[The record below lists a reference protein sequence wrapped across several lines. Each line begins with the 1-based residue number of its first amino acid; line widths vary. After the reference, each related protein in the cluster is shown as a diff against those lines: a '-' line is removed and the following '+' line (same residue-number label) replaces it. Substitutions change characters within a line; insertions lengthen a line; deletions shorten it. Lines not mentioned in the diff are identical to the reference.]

1 MSDQQIAVREHTA
14 STPTV
19 FSTTQ
24 AFEEARNIARE
35 LQNSNTVPE
44 AYRGE
49 KGIGNVLLALDMSRR
64 MGIGVFAVMQSVNM
78 IHGRP
83 SIAANF
89 LIGVVNSCGKYTP
102 LRYKFTGEP
111 GSDARGCYCVASDKA
126 TGEELVGT
134 PVTIKMAK
142 AEGWYGKTGSKWPNM
157 PDQMLMYR
165 AASFWTR
172 VYCPEFSLGMQTIEE
187 MQDIGPASAP
197 SAPPTPVNVTPTTP
211 TPVVPVVEATV
222 VETPQQKLH
231 RLFRERS
238 ISWSAVKGFIIGR
251 NYLTEGQTIR
261 DLSDDHA
268 TLLCGMIDVLAEEF
282 GKEGGGK

>member
-1 MSDQQIAVREHTA
+1 MSDQQIAIRDQTA
-14 STPTV
+14 HAPTV
-19 FSTTQ
+19 FSSSQ

-35 LQNSNTVPE
+35 LQSSNTVPE

-49 KGIGNVLLALDMSRR
+49 KGIGNILLALDMSRR

-89 LIGVVNSCGKYTP
+89 LIGVVNSCNRFTP

-111 GSDARGCYCVASDKA
+111 GSDNRGCYCVASDKN

-187 MQDIGPASAP
+187 MQDIGP
-197 SAPPTPVNVTPTTP
+197 TPATSSEPRNVVAEAI
-211 TPVVPVVEATV
+211 PVTV
-222 VETPQQKLH
+222 VLTPQEKL
-231 RLFRERS
+231 RDA
-238 ISWSAVKGFIIGR
+238 IKDAGIKGKDIVPWLIGR
-251 NYLTEGQTIR
+251 GYITEGQTVR
-261 DLSDDHA
+261 DMADDKA
-268 TLLCGMIDVLAEEF
+268 ELVIGMIPGLKEEF
-282 GKEGGGK
+282 GGSK